1 MGAICDSGAGGDM
14 RTHIV
19 LACISMLGCA
29 GTLAFQGA
37 SRTVDWNSILPEVQ
51 SVAKKEFRDAGG
63 YYPVSISRVADVT
76 GEGTSEALID
86 FGCCGAYAHAMTVM
100 RIEEGKPVVALFRGR
115 DGKVASREFLEGASV
130 MHGAAVELDTTE
142 HAVFSGYWDVN
153 SEGTKIARCGGDAYQ
168 WNAAAKRFDYN
179 GRLSDR
185 LTKDFCR
192 KIPALLMAN

>member
-1 MGAICDSGAGGDM
+1 M

-19 LACISMLGCA
+19 LACVSMLGCA
-29 GTLAFQGA
+29 GTLAIQGA
-37 SRTVDWNSILPEVQ
+37 SPTVDWKSILPVVQ

-115 DGKVASREFLEGASV
+115 DGKVASTEFLEGASV
-130 MHGAAVELDTTE
+130 MHGAAVELDAIE
-142 HAVFSGYWDVN
+142 HAVFSAYWDMK
-153 SEGTKIARCGGDAYQ
+153 SDGTKVASCGGEAYQ

-179 GRLSDR
+179 RRLSER

-192 KIPALLMAN
+192 KIRTQLTAN

>member
-1 MGAICDSGAGGDM
+1 M

-19 LACISMLGCA
+19 LACVSILGCA
-29 GTLAFQGA
+29 GTLPIHGA
-37 SRTVDWNSILPEVQ
+37 SLTVDWKSILPEVQ

-86 FGCCGAYAHAMTVM
+86 FGCCGAYADEMTVM
-100 RIEEGKPVVALFRGR
+100 RIEHGTPVVALFRGK
-115 DGKVASREFLEGASV
+115 DGKVSSREFLEGASV

-153 SEGTKIARCGGDAYQ
+153 SEGTKIARCGGEAYQ

-179 GRLSDR
+179 GRLSER
-185 LTKDFCR
+185 LTRDFCR
-192 KIPALLMAN
+192 KIRAKLTAN